1 MKRAYSLLTVKSVDE
16 DAREIVGIATT
27 PTADRAGDI
36 VEPKGAQ
43 FELPIPLLWQH
54 DSRKPIGHVTHAK
67 VTDAGIEIRAKLLN
81 IDEPGVLKD
90 RLDEAWQ
97 SIKHVLVKGLS
108 IGFQPVES
116 ARIEGSYSYRFMKW
130 LWLELSAVT
139 IPANGE
145 ATITQIKS
153 IDTELRAA
161 TGTKQHVVVRL
172 DAPGASGT
180 PTKTKA
186 IPAPQEGTDMKTI
199 AEQISAFEETRQT
212 KAARMEQ
219 IMSDAAEKGETLDAE
234 ASEEFEGLEG
244 ELKSIDDHLKRLR
257 TMEAVQAAKAKPVG
271 VVKTAA
277 EGSAARVPVTI
288 KAAKLEPGIRFARY
302 AKCLGL
308 AHKMHR
314 NPADV
319 AAELYG
325 ERDPDIVTA
334 VKAAVSASTTANTSA
349 LIGNEG
355 GWADFVEF
363 LRPRTILGRFGQNG
377 IPGLRRIP
385 FRVPL
390 INQTGGGTGYWVGE
404 GKAKPLT
411 RATFGRTE
419 LDPLKVANIAVATM
433 EVLRDSSPSAE
444 TLIRDDLV
452 AALAVRQDTSFIDPT
467 NAGAAGVRPASITS
481 GITAI
486 PSSGVDAAAVRADAR
501 AAMSTFVA
509 SLNPLS
515 SGVWIMSSSLALSLS
530 MMVNDLTGQPE
541 FPGVTV
547 NGGTFLG
554 LPVLAS
560 EHVTD
565 YVTLV
570 NASDIY
576 LADDGGVDVAI
587 STEASLEMMDNP
599 TGDSGAATP
608 VDAELVSM
616 FQTNSVAIRAE
627 RTVNWA
633 RRRATGVAVISG
645 VNWGGPAS

>member
-1 MKRAYSLLTVKSVDE
+1 MNRAYSLLTVKAVDE
-16 DAREIVGIATT
+16 DAREIEGIATT
-27 PTADRAGDI
+27 PTADRSGDI
-36 VEPKGAQ
+36 VEPKGAE
-43 FELPIPLLWQH
+43 FKLPIPLLWQH
-54 DSRKPIGHVTHAK
+54 DSRKPIGHVTEAK
-67 VTDAGIEIRAKLLN
+67 VTDAGIVIKAKLTK
-81 IDEPGVLKD
+81 IDEPGALKD

-97 SIKHVLVKGLS
+97 SIKHGLVQGLS

-145 ATITQIKS
+145 ASITEIKS

-161 TGTKQHVVVRL
+161 TGPKQHVVVRL
-172 DAPGASGT
+172 DAPGASGK
-180 PTKTKA
+180 PAKKS
-186 IPAPQEGTDMKTI
+186 IPAPLEGTDMKTI
-199 AEQISAFEETRQT
+199 AEQIAAFEETRQT
-212 KAARMEQ
+212 KATRMEQ

-234 ASEEFEGLEG
+234 GSEEFEGLEG

-271 VVKTAA
+271 SVKTAT
-277 EGSAARVPVTI
+277 EGSAARVPVAI

-319 AAELYG
+319 AAEIYG
-325 ERDPDIVTA
+325 ERDPEVVSA
-334 VKAAVSASTTANTSA
+334 VKAAVSASTTANTAA

-363 LRPRTILGRFGQNG
+363 LRPRTILGRFGQDG

-390 INQTGGGTGYWVGE
+390 ISQTGGGTGYWVGE

-411 RATFGRTE
+411 RATFGQTE
-419 LDPLKVANIAVATM
+419 LAPLKVANIAVATM

-444 TLIRDDLV
+444 ILIRDDLV

-467 NAGAAGVRPASITS
+467 NAGQAGVRPASITN
-481 GITAI
+481 GIAAI
-486 PSSGVDAAAVRADAR
+486 PSSGVDADAVRADAR
-501 AAMSTFVA
+501 AAMGAFVA

-515 SGVWIMSSSLALSLS
+515 SGVWIMSSSLALGLS
-530 MMVNDLTGQPE
+530 MMVNALGQPE
-541 FPGVTV
+541 FPGITV
-547 NGGTFLG
+547 NGGTFFG
-554 LPVLAS
+554 LPVLTS
-560 EHVTD
+560 EHVTN
-565 YVTLV
+565 YVVLV

-599 TGDSGAATP
+599 TGDVGAATP
-608 VDAELVSM
+608 VAAELVSL
-616 FQTNSVAIRAE
+616 FRTNGVGIRAE
-627 RTVNWA
+627 RTVNWS

-645 VNWGGPAS
+645 VDWGGAAS